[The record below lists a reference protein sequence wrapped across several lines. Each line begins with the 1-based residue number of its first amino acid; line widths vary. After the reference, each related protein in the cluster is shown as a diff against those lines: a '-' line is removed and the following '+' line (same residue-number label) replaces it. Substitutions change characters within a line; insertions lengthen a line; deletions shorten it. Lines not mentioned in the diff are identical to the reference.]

1 MNQKSKLP
9 DAPAPQLTNLPV
21 SEDDP
26 FHLDPERELPITP
39 SSVDEPDSTMCP
51 PMPKQVS
58 GTKSKTKTDPD
69 EEP

>member
-9 DAPAPQLTNLPV
+9 DAPAPQLPNLPV

-26 FHLDPERELPITP
+26 FHLDPDQKLPITP
-39 SSVDEPDSTMCP
+39 SSDDEPDSTACL
-51 PMPKQVS
+51 PMPTQMN
-58 GTKSKTKTDPD
+58 GTKRITNSVPD